1 MKQRVEQAPTGG
13 ASFTKT
19 SWLGFTLLILV
30 VQLWMLHKTL
40 QMPSSPQDLT
50 RAHLPSLRP
59 GTFEND
65 KAAVRAAFAASAAAA
80 AKQVAIEEA
89 AARSDRAKKDE
100 MTTAIGLPVPT
111 VTTETTIVA
120 TTPVVAAT
128 ASAAAVAVEKNE
140 DVTPAITPTAIAQS
154 EEATLRSSGAVESE
168 GVVSDRASTSEEVA
182 PNDGVKDT
190 EAPSPSTADSE
201 DTEAPSPSVVDSK
214 ETAAPSPSTADSEQS
229 AETSS
234 PTDDEDADS
243 TPLDAALL
251 DKYSEECVELGDHHL
266 EGLFIKPGIC
276 VSRRQVQQ
284 ILIDLVVVT
293 SRVFT
298 EHNITHFLESGTLL
312 GSYRHKSVIPF
323 DVDSDMGIDADGYD
337 KIKATPIQFPPEYHL
352 QVHDTNVHPQVSRY
366 IELPVRVVHRETAL
380 YMDVFVYND
389 SVDDDGKEWTGPIP
403 SNCYIN
409 CEKCP
414 RVADEDRWELKI
426 PREWIYPLQDCRF
439 AKHTFKCPAETEK
452 YLEYMFGANYMDPVP
467 FY

>member
-1 MKQRVEQAPTGG
+1 MKLRLEQAPVGG

-19 SWLGFTLLILV
+19 SWLGFTLLVLV

-40 QMPSSPQDLT
+40 QMASHPQDLT
-50 RAHLPSLRP
+50 HVHLPSLRP
-59 GTFEND
+59 GTFDAD
-65 KAAVRAAFAASAAAA
+65 KAAARAAFAATAA
-80 AKQVAIEEA
+80 VASKRAEAEEA
-89 AARSDRAKKDE
+89 AARRDSTTKGEA
-100 MTTAIGLPVPT
+100 TTAIDVPAPT
-111 VTTETTIVA
+111 VAAVPAVLA
-120 TTPVVAAT
+120 TTAAT
-128 ASAAAVAVEKNE
+128 TDESHE
-140 DVTPAITPTAIAQS
+140 DVTPTVTPTTVAQS
-154 EEATLRSSGAVESE
+154 EEATTPKSNSMVESE
-168 GVVSDRASTSEEVA
+168 SVVSEHTSKDEEGA
-182 PNDGVKDT
+182 VKNADEPTEEPSSDT
-190 EAPSPSTADSE
+190 T
-201 DTEAPSPSVVDSK
+201 TEPEHSRT
-214 ETAAPSPSTADSEQS
+214 ETTPEPI
-229 AETSS
+229 
-234 PTDDEDADS
+234 DDDDADS

-251 DKYSEECVELGDHHL
+251 GKYSEECVELGDHHL

-337 KIKATPIQFPPEYHL
+337 KIKVTPIQFPPEFHL
-352 QVHDTNVHPQVSRY
+352 QVHDSNVHPQVSRY
-366 IELPVRVVHRETAL
+366 IELPVRVVHRATAL

-389 SVDDDGKEWTGPIP
+389 SVDDDGKQWTGPIP

-409 CEKCP
+409 CEQCP

-426 PREWIYPLQDCRF
+426 PREWIYPLRDCRF